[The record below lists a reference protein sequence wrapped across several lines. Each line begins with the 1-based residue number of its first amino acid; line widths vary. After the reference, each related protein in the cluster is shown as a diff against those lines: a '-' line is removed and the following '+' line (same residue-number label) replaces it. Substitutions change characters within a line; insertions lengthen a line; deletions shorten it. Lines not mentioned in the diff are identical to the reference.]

1 MDYIIG
7 QRWVSHA
14 DAQLGLGVVVGM
26 EGRRVTLN
34 FPAVGEERT
43 YATDNAPL
51 TRLRFKAGD
60 HVSTVA
66 GVELL
71 VTSVNEQQ
79 GLLTYTGLDHHDEEA
94 TISELELDAFVQL
107 TTPQQRLLNG
117 HFDRNSDFAL
127 RVATFEYLDR
137 LQGSP
142 ARGLVGSR
150 TSLLSHQVFI
160 ANEVGRR
167 HAPRVLLA
175 DEVGLGKTIE
185 AGMIIHQQLLTGR
198 ASRVLILVPAS
209 LQHQWLVEMLRRFNL
224 RFSLFDAERL
234 AAMQDGNPF
243 DSEQLVLSSLEMFE
257 DIPELQTLALAA
269 DWDMV
274 VIDEAHHLHWSEQ
287 HAGDDYRF
295 VAALAAQTAGLLLL
309 TATPEQIGQASHFAR
324 LRLLDPARF
333 HDLQAFAAEET
344 QYRQWSALADTIE
357 AGDVPDQLPAGLD
370 RSADREQLIEQLLDR
385 HGTGRVLFRNTRAA
399 VEGFPRRVLH
409 RHPLESPQ
417 QYSPAESDVDTGLYP
432 ELRFSD
438 DSWLSFDPRVKWLEL
453 TLKALRPAKVL
464 VICAHADTAVA
475 LEHHLHLRAGIRSAA
490 FYEGLSI
497 IERDRAAAYFADESG
512 GAQTL
517 VCSEI
522 GSEGRN
528 FQFAHHLILFDL
540 PLNPDLL
547 EQRIGRLDRIGQLH
561 DVEIHVPF
569 LERTAQETLLDWY
582 DRGLDLFRDSCSA
595 GYMILETFRDRL
607 LPQLRSRDA
616 AFEELLTDTAEFTLR
631 TRLELREG
639 RDRLLERNSCKPAVA
654 GAVIEEI
661 NALEQS
667 GELEHYLE
675 ALCEAFGVDQEFH
688 SESTLVLRPS
698 EHMLTGH
705 FPYVRDEGTTVTFS
719 RDKALA
725 REDIEFVSWEHP
737 MVLEAMDM
745 VHSTE
750 LGNAAIG
757 TIKLK
762 GVPPGTMLLEALY
775 TVNCVAPKAL
785 QVERF
790 LPLSPMRLLVD
801 ARGKDLASL
810 VPHQRLND
818 LIEIV
823 KKPTALAIIKQVHA
837 EVEAKMSLATAQA
850 GERLQDILVEAEQR
864 MRDELGSE
872 LARLQ
877 SLQQVNPSIRQEELD
892 HLSYRIEEC
901 ALHIQHANLQLQ
913 ALRLIITT

>member
-14 DAQLGLGVVVGM
+14 DAQLGLGVIVHC

-60 HVSTVA
+60 HVSTVD
-66 GVELL
+66 GLELL
-71 VTSVNEQQ
+71 VTEVLEQQ
-79 GLLTYTGLDHHDEEA
+79 GLLLYTGTDHHDEEK

-117 HFDRNSDFAL
+117 HFDKNTDFAL
-127 RVATFEYLDR
+127 RVATFHHADC
-137 LQGSP
+137 LQRSD
-142 ARGLVGSR
+142 ARGLMGSR
-150 TSLLSHQVFI
+150 TSLLPHQIYI

-198 ASRVLILVPAS
+198 AARVLILVPAS

-224 RFSLFDAERL
+224 HFSLFDSGRL
-234 AAMQDGNPF
+234 AEMQDGNPF
-243 DSEQLVLSSLEMFE
+243 EMEQLVLSSLGLFTE
-257 DIPELQTLALAA
+257 IPELQTLALAA
-269 DWDMV
+269 EWDLV
-274 VIDEAHHLHWSEQ
+274 VVDEAHHLHWSSER
-287 HAGDDYRF
+287 AGEDYRF
-295 VAALAAQTAGLLLL
+295 VEVLARQAAGLLLL

-333 HDLQAFAAEET
+333 HDLEQFQAEEAR
-344 QYRQWSALADTIE
+344 YRRWSELADALE
-357 AGDVPDQLPAGLD
+357 RGERPAELPAGLD
-370 RSADREQLIEQLLDR
+370 PAADADTLIEQILDR

-409 RHPLESPQ
+409 RHPLPAPE
-417 QYSPAESDVDTGLYP
+417 QYLSGNADPAERLHP
-432 ELRFSD
+432 ERSCGD
-438 DSWLSFDPRVKWLEL
+438 DSWLSFDPRVAWLERM
-453 TLKALRPAKVL
+453 LKDLRPAKAL

-497 IERDRAAAYFADESG
+497 IERDRAAAYFADDSG

-547 EQRIGRLDRIGQLH
+547 EQRIGRLDRIGQEN
-561 DVEIHVPF
+561 DVEIHVPY
-569 LERTAQETLLDWY
+569 LQGSAQETLLDWY

-595 GYMILETFRDRL
+595 GYMILETFQQRLLEQLNERDR
-607 LPQLRSRDA
+607 D
-616 AFEELLTDTAEFTLR
+616 FEDLLTDTADFTLQ
-631 TRLELREG
+631 TRRELREG

-654 GAVIEEI
+654 AAVIEEI
-661 NALEQS
+661 SARENSDL
-667 GELEHYLE
+667 LEHYLE
-675 ALCEAFGVDQEFH
+675 DLCEAFGVDQEFH
-688 SESTLVLRPS
+688 SQAAVILRPS

-705 FPYVRDEGTTVTFS
+705 FPYVREEGTTVTFN
-719 RDKALA
+719 RDKALS
-725 REDIEFVSWEHP
+725 REDMEFVTWEHP
-737 MVLEAMDM
+737 LITEAMDM

-762 GVPPGTMLLEALY
+762 GVAPGTMMLEALY
-775 TVNCVAPKAL
+775 TANCVAPKAL

-801 ARGKDLASL
+801 ARGKDLATI
-810 VPHQRLND
+810 VPHERLNE
-818 LIEIV
+818 LVEKV
-823 KKPTALAIIKQVHA
+823 KKTTALAIIKQVHR

-850 GERLQDILVEAEQR
+850 EQRLQGILAEAEQR
-864 MRDELGSE
+864 MREDLGSE
-872 LARLQ
+872 LARLEA
-877 SLQQVNPSIRQEELD
+877 LRELNPSIRSEELD
-892 HLSYRIEEC
+892 HLRYRIEEC

-913 ALRLIITT
+913 ALRLVITT